1 MFWLAAIDLI
11 SMSLG
16 GDEKLGLHEIVV
28 PIGAGAMRTV
38 HRANETKLEPISI
51 ARLALI
57 FLVSF
62 LSLQAQQKPVAIVD
76 VTVVPMDRE
85 RLLEHQTVVVQ
96 DGRIAALGPPHSVRF
111 PATARQ
117 IDGRGKFLM
126 PGLTDMHVHF
136 VRQALPEGPQTSSS
150 NTVIRQSGIP
160 ASASKDHEL
169 ENRAYA
175 LMFVANGVTTV
186 RNMWGSET
194 IDTLTKEI
202 NSGSLTGPHI
212 YSTGPITD
220 GTPPVWESSRIVE
233 TPAQAEEAVRSDK
246 QKGYVAIKV
255 YNRLSK
261 DAYNA
266 IIAAAR
272 RQGLP
277 VVGHVP
283 TSVGL
288 EEVIAAR
295 QDSIEHLDGF
305 LPLLAPDGSAGEPS
319 SVAEALQKA
328 DLKKLPAIVQAI
340 KAADAW
346 ICPTVVVYDA
356 RRTDPVGLKEA
367 SFVPPDVFVRYERM
381 YPNHRTDPRATPQ
394 AHALL
399 VAIVAALHSGG
410 AHLLLGTDTMKVG
423 TLPGYSL
430 HEELENFAA
439 AGMTPYEAIRAG
451 TADAA
456 KFLHEENEFGL
467 VSKGLRADLILVDA
481 NPLAEVKNVS
491 KLAGVLAGGRWFSAV
506 DLNRQLVALRAN
518 YRP

>member
-1 MFWLAAIDLI
+1 
-11 SMSLG
+11 
-16 GDEKLGLHEIVV
+16 
-28 PIGAGAMRTV
+28 
-38 HRANETKLEPISI
+38 
-51 ARLALI
+51 
-57 FLVSF
+57 
-62 LSLQAQQKPVAIVD
+62 
-76 VTVVPMDRE
+76 
-85 RLLEHQTVVVQ
+85 
-96 DGRIAALGPPHSVRF
+96 
-111 PATARQ
+111 
-117 IDGRGKFLM
+117 
-126 PGLTDMHVHF
+126 MHVHF
-136 VRQALPEGPQTSSS
+136 VREALPERPQTSSS
-150 NTVIRQSGIP
+150 NTALRQSGIP

-169 ENRAYA
+169 ENQAYA

-194 IDTLTKEI
+194 IDTLAKVI

-220 GTPPVWESSRIVE
+220 GNPPVWESSRIVE

-277 VVGHVP
+277 VVGHAP
-283 TSVGL
+283 ISVGL
-288 EEVIAAR
+288 EGAIAAR

-305 LPLLAPDGSAGEPS
+305 LALLASDDSTSKTRSA
-319 SVAEALQKA
+319 AEQLQRA
-328 DLKKLPAIVQAI
+328 DLKKLPAIVQSI
-340 KAADAW
+340 KTADVW

-356 RRTDPVGLKEA
+356 RRTDPVGLAEA
-367 SFVPPDVFVRYERM
+367 SFIPPDVFARYDRM
-381 YPNHRTDPRATPQ
+381 YPNHGTDPRATPA
-394 AHALL
+394 AHAVL

-430 HEELENFAA
+430 HEELENFVA
-439 AGMTPYEAIRAG
+439 AGMTPYEALRAG
-451 TADAA
+451 TVDAA
-456 KFLHEENEFGL
+456 KFLHQENEFGL

-481 NPLAEVKNVS
+481 NPLADVKNVS
-491 KLAGVLAGGRWFSAV
+491 KLAGVLAGGRWFTAE

>member
-1 MFWLAAIDLI
+1 MGARQ
-11 SMSLG
+11 S
-16 GDEKLGLHEIVV
+16 V
-28 PIGAGAMRTV
+28 P
-38 HRANETKLEPISI
+38 L
-51 ARLALI
+51 
-57 FLVSF
+57 
-62 LSLQAQQKPVAIVD
+62 
-76 VTVVPMDRE
+76 
-85 RLLEHQTVVVQ
+85 
-96 DGRIAALGPPHSVRF
+96 
-111 PATARQ
+111 PATAQR

-136 VRQALPEGPQTSSS
+136 VREALTETAQASGS
-150 NTVIRQSGIP
+150 NTAGRRSGIP
-160 ASASKDHEL
+160 ASASKDHAL

-186 RNMWGSET
+186 RNMWGSEI
-194 IDTLTKEI
+194 IDTLAKEI

-220 GTPPVWESSRIVE
+220 GNPPVWESSRVVE
-233 TPAQAEEAVRSDK
+233 TPAQAEEAVRSDVR
-246 QKGYVAIKV
+246 KGYVAIKI

-283 TSVGL
+283 ASVGL
-288 EEVIAAR
+288 EEAIAAR

-305 LPLLAPDGSAGEPS
+305 MPSLGLDGSLT
-319 SVAEALQKA
+319 VDRFQHA
-328 DLKKLPAIVQAI
+328 DLHKLPSIVQAI
-340 KAADAW
+340 KAANVW

-356 RRTDPVGLKEA
+356 RRNDPVGLEEA
-367 SFVPPDVFVRYERM
+367 SFVPPDVFARYDRM
-381 YPNHRTDPRATPQ
+381 YPNHGTDPRATPA
-394 AHALL
+394 AHAVF

-423 TLPGYSL
+423 TLPGYAL
-430 HEELENFAA
+430 HEELENFIA

-456 KFLHEENEFGL
+456 KFLHQENEFGL

-481 NPLAEVKNVS
+481 NPLADVKNVS
-491 KLAGVLAGGRWFSAV
+491 KLAGVLAGGRWSTAE
-506 DLNRQLVALRAN
+506 DLNRQLVNVRAK

>member
-1 MFWLAAIDLI
+1 MSAFCQNM
-11 SMSLG
+11 SM
-16 GDEKLGLHEIVV
+16 
-28 PIGAGAMRTV
+28 T
-38 HRANETKLEPISI
+38 RA
-51 ARLALI
+51 ALI
-57 FLVSF
+57 FL
-62 LSLQAQQKPVAIVD
+62 LSCFGLEAQQRPVAIVD

-85 RLLEHQTVVVQ
+85 RLVEHQTVVVQ
-96 DGRIAALGPPHSVRF
+96 DGRIVAVGPSQSVRP
-111 PATARQ
+111 PAAAQQ

-136 VRQALPEGPQTSSS
+136 VREALPETPQASGS
-150 NTVIRQSGIP
+150 NAAARRSGIP

-194 IDTLTKEI
+194 IDALAKEI

-220 GTPPVWESSRIVE
+220 GDPPVWQSSRTVE

-255 YNRLSK
+255 YSRLSK
-261 DAYNA
+261 DGYNA

-272 RQGLP
+272 RRGLP

-288 EEVIAAR
+288 DAAIAAR

-305 LPLLAPDGSAGEPS
+305 LPLLALDG
-319 SVAEALQKA
+319 ALTPEKLQHA

-340 KAADAW
+340 KAADVW

-356 RRTDPVGLKEA
+356 KRTDPVGLEQA
-367 SFVPPDVFVRYERM
+367 SFVPPDVFVRYDRM
-381 YPNHRTDPRATPQ
+381 YPNHGTDPRATPQ
-394 AHALL
+394 AHAVLI
-399 VAIVAALHSGG
+399 AIVAALHSGG

-439 AGMTPYEAIRAG
+439 AGMTPYQAIRAG

-456 KFLHEENEFGL
+456 KFLHQENEFGL
-467 VSKGLRADLILVDA
+467 VGKGLRADLLLVDA
-481 NPLAEVKNVS
+481 NPLADVKNVS
-491 KLAGVLAGGRWFSAV
+491 MLTGVLANGRWFTAV
-506 DLNRQLVALRAN
+506 ELNRELMALRAK
-518 YRP
+518 Y

>member
-1 MFWLAAIDLI
+1 LI
-11 SMSLG
+11 IMSLG
-16 GDEKLGLHEIVV
+16 
-28 PIGAGAMRTV
+28 AT
-38 HRANETKLEPISI
+38 I

-57 FLVSF
+57 FLFGF
-62 LSLQAQQKPVAIVD
+62 LGVQAQPKPVAIVD

-96 DGRIAALGPPHSVRF
+96 DGRITAIGALQSVHF
-111 PATARQ
+111 PATAER

-126 PGLTDMHVHF
+126 PGLADMHVHF
-136 VRQALPEGPQTSSS
+136 VREALPETPQTSGL
-150 NTVIRQSGIP
+150 NTAGRRSGIP
-160 ASASKDHEL
+160 ASASKDHAL

-175 LMFVANGVTTV
+175 LMLVANGVTTV
-186 RNMWGSET
+186 RNMWGSGT
-194 IDTLTKEI
+194 IDTLAKEI
-202 NSGSLTGPHI
+202 NSSDLIGPRI

-220 GTPPVWESSRIVE
+220 GNPPVWASSRTVE
-233 TPAQAEEAVRSDK
+233 TPEQAEEAVRSDK
-246 QKGYVAIKV
+246 RQGYVAIKV
-255 YNRLSK
+255 YSRLSK
-261 DAYNA
+261 DGYNA

-283 TSVGL
+283 ASVGL
-288 EEVIAAR
+288 EEAIAAR
-295 QDSIEHLDGF
+295 QDSIEHLDAF
-305 LPLLAPDGSAGEPS
+305 MPLLALDGAITTER
-319 SVAEALQKA
+319 LQHA
-328 DLKKLPAIVQAI
+328 DFKKLPSIVQAI
-340 KAADAW
+340 KAADVW

-356 RRTDPVGLKEA
+356 RRTDQVGLEEA
-367 SFVPPDVFVRYERM
+367 SFVPPDVFARYDRM
-381 YPNHRTDPRATPQ
+381 YPNHATDPRATPEG
-394 AHALL
+394 HA
-399 VAIVAALHSGG
+399 VFIAIVAALHSGG

-456 KFLHEENEFGL
+456 KFLHQENEFGQ

-481 NPLAEVKNVS
+481 NPLADVKNVS
-491 KLAGVLAGGRWFSAV
+491 KLAGVLAGGRWLTAE
-506 DLNRQLVALRAN
+506 DLNRQLVALRAK

>member
-1 MFWLAAIDLI
+1 MVRSA
-11 SMSLG
+11 
-16 GDEKLGLHEIVV
+16 
-28 PIGAGAMRTV
+28 P
-38 HRANETKLEPISI
+38 
-51 ARLALI
+51 I
-57 FLVSF
+57 FLLSF
-62 LSLQAQQKPVAIVD
+62 LSLQAQPKPVAIVD

-85 RLLEHQTVVVQ
+85 RLVERQTVVVQ
-96 DGRIAALGPPHSVRF
+96 DGRITDVGPSQSVHL
-111 PATARQ
+111 PATAQQ

-136 VRQALPEGPQTSSS
+136 VREALPEKPQPSGL
-150 NTVIRQSGIP
+150 NAAARRSGIP
-160 ASASKDHEL
+160 ASASKDHDL

-194 IDTLTKEI
+194 IDALAKEI
-202 NSGSLTGPHI
+202 DSGSLIGPHI

-220 GTPPVWESSRIVE
+220 GNPPVWESSRTVE

-255 YNRLSK
+255 YSRLSK
-261 DAYNA
+261 EGYNA

-288 EEVIAAR
+288 DAAIAAR
-295 QDSIEHLDGF
+295 QDSIEHLNSF
-305 LPLLAPDGSAGEPS
+305 FPLLALDGSLTPEKF
-319 SVAEALQKA
+319 QHA

-340 KAADAW
+340 KAADVW

-356 RRTDPVGLKEA
+356 RRTDPVGLEQA
-367 SFVPPDVFVRYERM
+367 SFVPPDVFVRYDRM
-381 YPNHRTDPRATPQ
+381 YPNHGTDPRATPQ
-394 AHALL
+394 AHAVLI
-399 VAIVAALHSGG
+399 AIVAALHSGG

-430 HEELENFAA
+430 REELENFAA
-439 AGMTPYEAIRAG
+439 VGLSPYQAIRAG

-456 KFLHEENEFGL
+456 KFLHQENEFGL
-467 VSKGLRADLILVDA
+467 VGKGLRADLLLVDA
-481 NPLAEVKNVS
+481 NPLADVKNVS
-491 KLAGVLAGGRWFSAV
+491 KLSGVLANGRWFTAV
-506 DLNRQLVALRAN
+506 ELNRQLVALRAK
-518 YRP
+518 Y

>member
-1 MFWLAAIDLI
+1 MLV
-11 SMSLG
+11 SVRN
-16 GDEKLGLHEIVV
+16 KLGL
-28 PIGAGAMRTV
+28 
-38 HRANETKLEPISI
+38 S
-51 ARLALI
+51 ALI
-57 FLVSF
+57 FLF
-62 LSLQAQQKPVAIVD
+62 GGFSLQAQQKPVAIVD
-76 VTVVPMDRE
+76 VNVVPMDRE
-85 RLLEHQTVVVQ
+85 RLLEHQTIVVQ
-96 DGRIAALGPPHSVRF
+96 DGRITDMGPSQSVRF
-111 PATARQ
+111 PATAQQ

-136 VRQALPEGPQTSSS
+136 VREALPDRPRSSS
-150 NTVIRQSGIP
+150 LNTTVRQSGIP

-186 RNMWGSET
+186 RNMWGSGT
-194 IDTLTKEI
+194 IDALAKEI
-202 NSGSLTGPHI
+202 NSGDLIGPHI

-220 GTPPVWESSRIVE
+220 GNPPVWESSRIVE

-261 DAYNA
+261 DGYNA
-266 IIAAAR
+266 IVAAAR
-272 RQGLP
+272 REGLP
-277 VVGHVP
+277 VVGHAP
-283 TSVGL
+283 ISVGL
-288 EEVIAAR
+288 EGAIAAR

-305 LPLLAPDGSAGEPS
+305 LPLLASDDSTGKTRSA
-319 SVAEALQKA
+319 AKALQKA

-340 KAADAW
+340 KAADVW

-356 RRTDPVGLKEA
+356 KRTDPVGLEEA
-367 SFVPPDVFVRYERM
+367 SFVPPDVFVRYDRM
-381 YPNHRTDPRATPQ
+381 YPAHGTDPRATSQ
-394 AHALL
+394 AHAVF

-430 HEELENFAA
+430 REELENFAA

-456 KFLHEENEFGL
+456 KFLHQENEFGL

-481 NPLAEVKNVS
+481 NPLADVKNVS
-491 KLAGVLAGGRWFSAV
+491 KLAGVLAGGRWFSGAE
-506 DLNRQLVALRAN
+506 LNRQLIALRKK
-518 YRP
+518 YGLVQP

>member
-1 MFWLAAIDLI
+1 
-11 SMSLG
+11 MSFSA
-16 GDEKLGLHEIVV
+16 GDKLGPYELLA
-28 PIGAGAMRTV
+28 PIGARGIGTIHWAKG
-38 HRANETKLEPISI
+38 TKLERISM

-57 FLVSF
+57 FLGGF
-62 LSLQAQQKPVAIVD
+62 LGLQAQQKPVAIVD

-85 RLLEHQTVVVQ
+85 RLVEHQTVVVQ
-96 DGRIAALGPPHSVRF
+96 NGRITAMGASQSVRF
-111 PATARQ
+111 PATAQ
-117 IDGRGKFLM
+117 EIDGRGKFLM

-136 VRQALPEGPQTSSS
+136 VREALPETPQTSSS
-150 NTVIRQSGIP
+150 NAAVRRSGIP

-175 LMFVANGVTTV
+175 LMLVANGVTTV

-194 IDTLTKEI
+194 IDTLAKEI
-202 NSGSLTGPHI
+202 NSSDLIGPHI

-220 GTPPVWESSRIVE
+220 GNPPVWESSRIVE
-233 TPAQAEEAVRSDK
+233 TPPQAEDAVRSDK

-261 DAYNA
+261 DGYDA

-277 VVGHVP
+277 VVGHAP
-283 TSVGL
+283 ASIGL
-288 EEVIAAR
+288 EGAIAAR

-305 LPLLAPDGSAGEPS
+305 LPLLALDGSLT
-319 SVAEALQKA
+319 AERLQHA
-328 DLKKLPAIVQAI
+328 DLKKLPSIVQAI
-340 KAADAW
+340 KAADVW

-356 RRTDPVGLKEA
+356 RRTDPEGLEEA
-367 SFVPPDVFVRYERM
+367 SFVPPDVFARYDRM
-381 YPNHRTDPRATPQ
+381 YPNHATDPRATPQ
-394 AHALL
+394 GHAVFL
-399 VAIVAALHSGG
+399 AIVTALHSGG

-430 HEELENFAA
+430 REELENFAA
-439 AGMTPYEAIRAG
+439 AGLTPYQAIRAG

-456 KFLHEENEFGL
+456 KFLHQENEFGL
-467 VSKGLRADLILVDA
+467 VAKGLRADLILVDA
-481 NPLAEVKNVS
+481 NPLADVKNVS
-491 KLAGVLAGGRWFSAV
+491 KLAGVMAGGRWFSAV
-506 DLNRQLVALRAN
+506 DLNRQLVALRAK

>member
-1 MFWLAAIDLI
+1 M
-11 SMSLG
+11 
-16 GDEKLGLHEIVV
+16 
-28 PIGAGAMRTV
+28 
-38 HRANETKLEPISI
+38 
-51 ARLALI
+51 ARSALI
-57 FLVSF
+57 FL
-62 LSLQAQQKPVAIVD
+62 LSLLSLHAQPKPVAIVD

-85 RLLEHQTVVVQ
+85 RLVEHQTVIVQ
-96 DGRIAALGPPHSVRF
+96 DGRITALSPSQSVRV
-111 PATARQ
+111 PAGAQQ

-136 VRQALPEGPQTSSS
+136 VREALPETPQSSS
-150 NTVIRQSGIP
+150 LNAAARRSGVP
-160 ASASKDHEL
+160 ASASKDHDL

-194 IDTLTKEI
+194 IDALAKEI
-202 NSGSLTGPHI
+202 NSGSLAGPHI

-220 GTPPVWESSRIVE
+220 GDPPVWQSSRTVE

-255 YNRLSK
+255 YSRLSK
-261 DAYNA
+261 DGYNA

-288 EEVIAAR
+288 EAAIAAR

-305 LPLLAPDGSAGEPS
+305 LPLLALDGTLTPEKF
-319 SVAEALQKA
+319 QHA
-328 DLKKLPAIVQAI
+328 DLKNLPPIVQAI
-340 KAADAW
+340 KAADVW

-356 RRTDPVGLKEA
+356 KRTDPVGLEQA
-367 SFVPPDVFVRYERM
+367 SFVPPDVFVRYDRM
-381 YPNHRTDPRATPQ
+381 YPNHGTDPRATPQ
-394 AHALL
+394 AHAVL

-423 TLPGYSL
+423 TLPGFSL

-439 AGMTPYEAIRAG
+439 AGLTPYQAIRAG

-456 KFLHEENEFGL
+456 KFLHQENEFGL
-467 VSKGLRADLILVDA
+467 VGKGLRADLLLVDA
-481 NPLAEVKNVS
+481 NPLADVKNVS
-491 KLAGVLAGGRWFSAV
+491 KLAGVLAGGRWFTAIE
-506 DLNRQLVALRAN
+506 LNRQLVALRAK

>member
-1 MFWLAAIDLI
+1 MFWLAAINLI
-11 SMSLG
+11 NMSAS
-16 GDEKLGLHEIVV
+16 GDEKLAPHEIAV
-28 PIGAGAMRTV
+28 PIA
-38 HRANETKLEPISI
+38 SI

-57 FLVSF
+57 LLVSF
-62 LSLQAQQKPVAIVD
+62 LGLQAQQKQVAIVD

-85 RLLEHQTVVVQ
+85 RLLEHQTVFVQ
-96 DGRIAALGPPHSVRF
+96 DGRIAGLGPLQSVRF
-111 PATARQ
+111 PATAQQ

-136 VRQALPEGPQTSSS
+136 VREALPERPQTSSS
-150 NTVIRQSGIP
+150 NTALRQSGIP

-169 ENRAYA
+169 ENQAYA

-194 IDTLTKEI
+194 IDTLAKVI

-220 GTPPVWESSRIVE
+220 GNPPVWESSRIVE

-277 VVGHVP
+277 VVGHAP
-283 TSVGL
+283 ISVGL
-288 EEVIAAR
+288 EGAIAAR

-305 LPLLAPDGSAGEPS
+305 LALLASDDSTSKTRSA
-319 SVAEALQKA
+319 AEQLQRA
-328 DLKKLPAIVQAI
+328 DLKKLPAIVQSI
-340 KAADAW
+340 KTADVW

-356 RRTDPVGLKEA
+356 RRTDPVGLAEA
-367 SFVPPDVFVRYERM
+367 SFVPPDVFARYDRM
-381 YPNHRTDPRATPQ
+381 YPNHGTDPRATPA
-394 AHALL
+394 AHAVL

-430 HEELENFAA
+430 HEELENFVA
-439 AGMTPYEAIRAG
+439 AGMTPYEALRAG
-451 TADAA
+451 TVDAA
-456 KFLHEENEFGL
+456 KFLHRENEFGL

-481 NPLAEVKNVS
+481 NPLADVKNVS
-491 KLAGVLAGGRWFSAV
+491 KLAGVLAGGRWFTAE